1 MIEQGGYKCYLE
13 RDIEIL
19 RMKEKESIQKYFDR
33 LMTVVKKIRLMKE
46 KPPDSRIVEKVFV
59 CLLE

>member
-1 MIEQGGYKCYLE
+1 MIEQGGYKRYLE

-46 KPPDSRIVEKVFV
+46 KPPDSRIVEKSV
-59 CLLE
+59 CMFT